1 MPFKFLGRWGKV
13 KNRQRTAPCGDTP
26 HSADWGGV
34 FVLLRRGN
42 ASCLRTIQLQTAGRP
57 NRPAAPYFSV
67 PIRTRQL
74 NQQASVLQ
82 QTIANMLI
90 ELEQERGGSRWYCSG
105 MSAGCS
111 PGTLNGSTA
120 QHCPSRRHDLRG
132 AIRRLG
138 RLD

>member
-13 KNRQRTAPCGDTP
+13 KNSQRTVCRYAILSHALAAPTA
-26 HSADWGGV
+26 HA
-34 FVLLRRGN
+34 LRHGN
-42 ASCLRTIQLQTAGRP
+42 TSCLRTIQLQTAGRP

-90 ELEQERGGSRWYCSG
+90 ELEQERGGSRGCCSG
-105 MSAGCS
+105 TSERSC
-111 PGTLNGSTA
+111 PETQNGSPWRCRASCHHGTRG
-120 QHCPSRRHDLRG
+120 PSLMT
-132 AIRRLG
+132 G
-138 RLD
+138 R